1 MTAVLATALEPQPR
15 WTQPLSPAAYDRRV
29 ALSREERRA
38 LALIAD
44 RPPRWPAGVAE
55 ALARLTAP
63 INDVLAVAGLKP
75 GSWAGAPT
83 RGELLAAMG
92 RERSAFWAWDRPT
105 WQRTVEIAD
114 VNVRQLVIAVA
125 YQLCGITDLHWDI
138 RGFKCSL
145 FCRRVFGAAAVE
157 ETVGRVQ
164 AHLDTLGYAAQLRRP
179 NLQRGLCELM
189 LAARSPLLDDLAG
202 RGELLVEL
210 RAREQHNARRAGIEQ
225 LARTLVDMN
234 VLDVAPFGALPTREE
249 WLARSRAGALDVPVR
264 WLDYAQRWFL
274 TSTLSRSS
282 RMQTYFCLIK
292 VGRWL
297 AQEHPDRADPAS
309 WDRELAAAW
318 VGRVDQ
324 MLVGEFSRAPNTDY
338 MRRRSGGQLL
348 PRTKAHL
355 MWSPRRFF
363 NDIQEWEWIERRFDA
378 RRAFAL
384 PRSIRAL
391 IGPAPRVIAD
401 EVWAKLM
408 WAGLN
413 LTAED
418 LPLHANRGGTGTP
431 WYPLELVRA
440 ITMMWLFSG
449 LRTDEIMR
457 LRLGAIRW
465 QQPTEP
471 GEGERVCLLDV
482 PTSKTATA
490 FTKPVDPLV
499 GDAIEVW
506 EQARPA
512 HPSFTDSKTGE
523 LVDLVFCFRG
533 SRLSSNYL
541 NRVLVPLLCRKAGV
555 PREDVRGAITG
566 HRARATIAT
575 QLYNAKDPMTLFE
588 LQAWLGHSSAQSTQH
603 YARITPVTLT
613 RAYTDAGYFARNVR
627 TIEVLPDRD
636 AITNGQ
642 AAGGGPFE
650 FYDLGHG
657 CCSYSFF
664 EQCPHR
670 MACAR
675 CDFYIPKPSSEEQLL
690 EAKDGLQR
698 MLVQIPLT
706 DEERA
711 AAEDDQDAVDRLLDR
726 LTDTPTPAGPTPRD
740 LDAGNPD
747 RVELDV
753 RHQNRSSN
761 ADC

>member
-1 MTAVLATALEPQPR
+1 MTAAAATLPAPERR
-15 WTQPLSPAAYDRRV
+15 WTPLISPAAYDRRV

-44 RPPRWPAGVAE
+44 RPRRWPAGVAE
-55 ALARLTAP
+55 ALSRLTRP
-63 INDVLAVAGLKP
+63 INDVLAVAGLKH

-125 YQLCGITDLHWDI
+125 YQLCGITDLHWEI

-189 LAARSPLLDDLAG
+189 LAARSPRLDDLAG

-234 VLDVAPFGALPTREE
+234 VLAEAPFGALPTREE
-249 WLARSRAGALDVPVR
+249 WLERSRAGALDVPER

-282 RMQTYFCLIK
+282 RTQTYFCLIK

-318 VGRVDQ
+318 VGRVDR

-391 IGPAPRVIAD
+391 IGPAPTGDRRRGLGEAD
-401 EVWAKLM
+401 VGRAQ
-408 WAGLN
+408 
-413 LTAED
+413 
-418 LPLHANRGGTGTP
+418 PHRRGP
-431 WYPLELVRA
+431 PAAR
-440 ITMMWLFSG
+440 
-449 LRTDEIMR
+449 
-457 LRLGAIRW
+457 
-465 QQPTEP
+465 QP
-471 GEGERVCLLDV
+471 RRDRNAVV
-482 PTSKTATA
+482 SAR
-490 FTKPVDPLV
+490 
-499 GDAIEVW
+499 
-506 EQARPA
+506 ARPRDHDDVA
-512 HPSFTDSKTGE
+512 
-523 LVDLVFCFRG
+523 
-533 SRLSSNYL
+533 
-541 NRVLVPLLCRKAGV
+541 VL
-555 PREDVRGAITG
+555 
-566 HRARATIAT
+566 
-575 QLYNAKDPMTLFE
+575 
-588 LQAWLGHSSAQSTQH
+588 
-603 YARITPVTLT
+603 
-613 RAYTDAGYFARNVR
+613 
-627 TIEVLPDRD
+627 
-636 AITNGQ
+636 
-642 AAGGGPFE
+642 
-650 FYDLGHG
+650 
-657 CCSYSFF
+657 
-664 EQCPHR
+664 
-670 MACAR
+670 
-675 CDFYIPKPSSEEQLL
+675 
-690 EAKDGLQR
+690 
-698 MLVQIPLT
+698 
-706 DEERA
+706 RA
-711 AAEDDQDAVDRLLDR
+711 ADRRDH
-726 LTDTPTPAGPTPRD
+726 APTPRRD
-740 LDAGNPD
+740 PLATTD
-747 RVELDV
+747 RPG
-753 RHQNRSSN
+753 RRPIGSACSTCRRTRPRPHSPSRSTRSSATRSKSGN
-761 ADC
+761 EPGRHTRSSPTPRPASSSISCSASAARGSARTT

>member
-1 MTAVLATALEPQPR
+1 MTAVLATPLKPKARWEP
-15 WTQPLSPAAYDRRV
+15 PLSAAAYDRRV
-29 ALSREERRA
+29 ALSPQERRA
-38 LALIAD
+38 LRLIAG
-44 RPPRWPAGVAE
+44 RPS
-55 ALARLTAP
+55 RLTAP

-75 GSWAGAPT
+75 GSWGGAPT

-92 RERSAFWAWDRPT
+92 RERSAFWGWDRAT
-105 WQRTVEIAD
+105 WQRTVETVD
-114 VNVRQLVIAVA
+114 VDVRQLVIAAA
-125 YQLCGITDLHWDI
+125 YQLCGITDLHWEI

-179 NLQRGLCELM
+179 NLQRALCELM
-189 LAARSPLLDDLAG
+189 LAARSPLLDDLAD
-202 RGELLVEL
+202 RGELLVQL

-225 LARTLVDMN
+225 LARTLIDMN
-234 VLDVAPFGALPTREE
+234 VLATAPFGALPTREE
-249 WLARSRAGALDVPVR
+249 WLARSRAGELDVPER

-282 RMQTYFCLIK
+282 RRQTYFCLIK
-292 VGRWL
+292 IGRWL

-318 VGRVDQ
+318 VARADR
-324 MLVGEFSRAPNTDY
+324 MLVGEFSRAPNTDF

-413 LTAED
+413 LTVED

-431 WYPLELVRA
+431 RYPLELVRA

-465 QQPTEP
+465 QEQA
-471 GEGERVCLLDV
+471 GETERVCLLDV
-482 PTSKTATA
+482 PTNKTAAA

-499 GDAIEVW
+499 GDAIEAW
-506 EQARPA
+506 EEARPA
-512 HPSFTDSKTGE
+512 HPKFTDLKTGE

-533 SRLSSNYL
+533 ARLSSNYL

-588 LQAWLGHSSAQSTQH
+588 LQAWLGHSSTQSTQH

-627 TIEVLPDRD
+627 TIEVLLDRD

-642 AAGGGPFE
+642 AAGGQPFE

-657 CCSYSFF
+657 YCSYSFF

-675 CDFYIPKPSSEEQLL
+675 CDFYIPKPSSEAQLL

-698 MLVQIPLT
+698 MLVEIPLT

-711 AAEDDQDAVDRLLDR
+711 AVEGDQSAVDHLLTALIDI
-726 LTDTPTPAGPTPRD
+726 PTPAGGTLRQVGARDQPGDADREPGPR
-740 LDAGNPD
+740 
-747 RVELDV
+747 
-753 RHQNRSSN
+753 
-761 ADC
+761 